1 MPAASTPPAAP
12 RARAAVGAATEAP
25 APAPSAAQR
34 AIQAQFIEIFVSA
47 ADLLGVPRSIG
58 EIYGVI
64 FASAEPVTFQD
75 IVDRLQLSKGSVS
88 HGLRALRNLGAIR
101 VAYVP
106 GDRRDHFEPET
117 ELRNLVAGLL
127 RDRINPHLDQ
137 GRQRLDRAR
146 QDIASARGLTDRE
159 AQVLKARV
167 AKLESWR
174 KKGATLL
181 PLVARI
187 LG

>member
-1 MPAASTPPAAP
+1 MSAATAKPRPAAP
-12 RARAAVGAATEAP
+12 AATATAGGDDAPP
-25 APAPSAAQR
+25 APTSAQR
-34 AIQAQFIEIFVSA
+34 AIQAQFIELFVAA

-64 FASAEPVTFQD
+64 FASPGPLTFQD

-106 GDRRDHFEPET
+106 ADRRDHFEPET

-137 GRQRLDRAR
+137 GRQRLERVRDDLSA
-146 QDIASARGLTDRE
+146 ARGLSARE
-159 AQVLKARV
+159 SQVLRARV

-174 KKGATLL
+174 RKGATLL
-181 PLVARI
+181 PLVAKI

>member
-1 MPAASTPPAAP
+1 MPAAPAKPAASAADPAASGP
-12 RARAAVGAATEAP
+12 R
-25 APAPSAAQR
+25 APSAAQQ
-34 AIQAQFIEIFVSA
+34 AIQAQFIELFVAA

-64 FASAEPVTFQD
+64 FASPEPLTFQD

-88 HGLRALRNLGAIR
+88 HGLRALRSLGAIR

-106 GDRRDHFEPET
+106 ADRRDHFEPET

-137 GRQRLDRAR
+137 GRQRLERVSSDL
-146 QDIASARGLTDRE
+146 ASVRGLTARE
-159 AQVLKARV
+159 SQVLRARV
-167 AKLESWR
+167 AKLENWR
-174 KKGATLL
+174 KKGALLL
-181 PLVARI
+181 PLIAKIV
-187 LG
+187 G